1 MQQRK
6 AVMTSHDAP
15 HAYSWVLNGPNS
27 ATAEVSYTA
36 RLISDD
42 MSAFKSAVLEGV
54 GIANLPLRVVENEI
68 RNGLLIIITPDWRP
82 LDGVIMAVIP
92 SRRGVLPSV
101 RSLIDFLAKSFQEI
115 QHHPG

>member
-27 ATAEVSYTA
+27 ATAKVSYTA

-42 MSAFKSAVLEGV
+42 MSALKSAVLEGV
-54 GIANLPLRVVENEI
+54 GIANLPLRVVDNEI